1 MENLRNKTLESRL
14 TKLERI
20 LLGKG
25 DSLIKDTSTF
35 TSNILRMSD
44 IMRDTVELW
53 YEGLVLSPADAA
65 DVKTDLSDIIAMSK
79 KILREL
85 M

>member
-1 MENLRNKTLESRL
+1 MESLRNKVLESRL
-14 TKLERI
+14 AKLERI
-20 LLGKG
+20 LLGKD

-65 DVKTDLSDIIAMSK
+65 DVRTDLSDIIAMSK

>member
-1 MENLRNKTLESRL
+1 MESLRNKILESRL
-14 TKLERI
+14 AKLERI
-20 LLGKG
+20 LLGKD

>member
-1 MENLRNKTLESRL
+1 MESLRNKVLESRL
-14 TKLERI
+14 AKLERI
-20 LLGKG
+20 LLGKD

-85 M
+85 V